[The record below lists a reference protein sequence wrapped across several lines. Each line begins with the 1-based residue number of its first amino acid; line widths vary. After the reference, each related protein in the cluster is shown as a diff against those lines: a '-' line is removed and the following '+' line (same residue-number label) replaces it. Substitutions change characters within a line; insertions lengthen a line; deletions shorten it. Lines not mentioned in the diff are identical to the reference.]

1 MWPLRRVAAVALAV
15 AAPLVAGCGGGGGG
29 STDAT
34 TGLSP
39 AQILNRSVAKAGD
52 LHSYKLAL
60 DLKSATT
67 AAPGA
72 GSATGIGRF
81 LGQNLSLSG
90 EGPVR
95 PPDASLDL
103 TARVGAIPVQINLT
117 KVGGALYLSLLG
129 NDVKLRLPAATVS
142 RVDLDAIRTAPLRW
156 MADPKVVG
164 REDVNGASTV
174 HLKGT
179 LNRAKAGADLAA
191 AVRALGGL
199 GGQSGLTPAQ
209 LARSQRQLRTALKPT
224 PIDVWIGTDD
234 LQPRRIVAKLAL
246 TRPVAALPGVRA
258 ANIDLSAD
266 LTDLNAAGNVEAPA
280 NARTVDP
287 SSLLSALGG

>member
-1 MWPLRRVAAVALAV
+1 MWPLRRVAAVILAV

-29 STDAT
+29 TDAT
-34 TGLSP
+34 AGLSP
-39 AQILNRSVAKAGD
+39 QQILNRSVAKAGE
-52 LHSYKLAL
+52 LRSYKLAL

-72 GSATGIGRF
+72 RSASGIGRF

-103 TARVGAIPVQINLT
+103 TARVGAIPVQLNLT
-117 KVGGALYLSLLG
+117 KVGGAIYLSLLG
-129 NDVKLRLPAATVS
+129 NDVRLRLPAATVS
-142 RVDLDAIRTAPLRW
+142 RVDLDAVRTAPLRW
-156 MADPKVVG
+156 MADPRVVG
-164 REDVNGASTV
+164 REDLNGASTV
-174 HLKGT
+174 HIRGT
-179 LNRAKAGADLAA
+179 LDRAKAGADLAS

-209 LARSQRQLRTALKPT
+209 LARSQRQLRTALRAT

-234 LQPRRIVAKLAL
+234 LQPRRIAAKLAL
-246 TRPVAALPGVRA
+246 VRPVAALPGVRA
-258 ANIDLSAD
+258 ATIDLAAD
-266 LTDLNAAGNVEAPA
+266 LSDLNAARDVTAPA